1 MNPLLQRT
9 QDAILQKVDP
19 RLVPVVKKLVDAG
32 KQVMYSEKTRKMTLQ
47 QLGDGKDPEKIGAGI
62 AKLIGILYSESKKTA
77 PIQALVPAGVLLMCE
92 GLDFLEQAGAV
103 KVTPDFLSQCTMA
116 MGSNV
121 AQLFGATPDKLQGMM
136 NQVKQGQGGAAPGSP
151 ASAAP
156 AAQPSGLIAQAR
168 QGAVA

>member
-1 MNPLLQRT
+1 MNPLLQQT
-9 QDAILQKVDP
+9 HDAILKKADP
-19 RLVPVVKKLVDAG
+19 RLVPVINKLVDAG
-32 KQVMYSEKTRKMTLQ
+32 KQVMYSPKSRDMMMK
-47 QLGDGKDPEKIGAGI
+47 QLGDGKDPEAIGAGI

-103 KVTPDFLSQCTMA
+103 EVTNDFLSQCTMA

-136 NQVKQGQGGAAPGSP
+136 DKAKPGGQPAAGQPQAAPPGI
-151 ASAAP
+151 
-156 AAQPSGLIAQAR
+156 IAQAQ
-168 QGAVA
+168 QGAVQ